1 MTRRQVRCWL
11 CRRAVPLG
19 AAVAMVPALSA
30 VLHQACE
37 RATGDVAATLRAAG
51 FTPTAG
57 RWGDWRRGGKAPAG
71 LAFPAVARLS
81 AAQVAARLRD
91 GA

>member
-1 MTRRQVRCWL
+1 
-11 CRRAVPLG
+11 
-19 AAVAMVPALSA
+19 MVPALSA
-30 VLHQACE
+30 VLHQTCE
-37 RATGDVAATLRAAG
+37 RATGAVAAALRAAG
-51 FTPTAG
+51 FAPVAG
-57 RWGDWRRGGKAPAG
+57 RWGDWRRGGADPAG